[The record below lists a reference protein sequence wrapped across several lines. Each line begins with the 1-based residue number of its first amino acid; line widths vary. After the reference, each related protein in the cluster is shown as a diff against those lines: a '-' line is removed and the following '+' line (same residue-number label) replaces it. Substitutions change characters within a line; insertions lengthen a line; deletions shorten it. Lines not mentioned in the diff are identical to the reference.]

1 MEIKICVG
9 SSCHLRG
16 SEEIVELLQ
25 KKIEEYSLH
34 EKIVLMGSFCAE
46 KCNRVGVTVT
56 VDDEVVTGVTPETF
70 ETFFSEKI
78 LPNLNK
84 GA

>member
-16 SEEIVELLQ
+16 SEEIVTLLQ
-25 KKIEEYSLH
+25 KAIEEYGLGDKISL
-34 EKIVLMGSFCAE
+34 VGCFCAE

-56 VDDEVVTGVTPETF
+56 VDDEVISGVTPEGF
-70 ETFFSEKI
+70 DAFFKEKVI
-78 LPNLNK
+78 SKLNK
-84 GA
+84 ES

>member
-16 SEEIVELLQ
+16 SEEIVSLLQ
-25 KKIEEYSLH
+25 SAVEEYSIGD
-34 EKIVLMGSFCAE
+34 KVSLMGSFCAE
-46 KCNRVGVTVT
+46 KCNRVGVTIQVG
-56 VDDEVVTGVTPETF
+56 DEVVTGVTPENF
-70 ETFFSEKI
+70 NEFFKDKVI
-78 LPNLNK
+78 KKLNG